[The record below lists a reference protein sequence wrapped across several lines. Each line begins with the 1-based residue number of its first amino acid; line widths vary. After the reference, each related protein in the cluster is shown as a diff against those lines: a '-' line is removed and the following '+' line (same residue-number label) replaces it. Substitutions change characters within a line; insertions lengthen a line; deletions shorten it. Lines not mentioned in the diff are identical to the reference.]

1 MTPPSASPQS
11 AVSREEAITLFNLL
25 NPSLIP
31 GEGKII
37 EFISAKTREG
47 TSTIAR
53 ALALIAIEY
62 SPHPVLLIDFA
73 GGQNSQTHFFSQP
86 DQEARYGKLRP
97 FNDWRIDPAALSH
110 PTPGVKT
117 PDLTLMQVG
126 DSSLILAT
134 VQTHSGENIHL
145 GGAPRF
151 WTAAR
156 KEAVLTI
163 VDAPDEA
170 TSYTG
175 IAISANMDAVVL
187 VVAAEMTRSP
197 IVQNLA
203 DKLEAQNAPIVGI
216 TFNKRKL
223 YIPDGVYKW
232 LEFL

>member
-1 MTPPSASPQS
+1 
-11 AVSREEAITLFNLL
+11 
-25 NPSLIP
+25 
-31 GEGKII
+31 
-37 EFISAKTREG
+37 
-47 TSTIAR
+47 
-53 ALALIAIEY
+53 
-62 SPHPVLLIDFA
+62 
-73 GGQNSQTHFFSQP
+73 
-86 DQEARYGKLRP
+86 
-97 FNDWRIDPAALSH
+97 
-110 PTPGVKT
+110 
-117 PDLTLMQVG
+117 
-126 DSSLILAT
+126 SLILAT

-145 GGAPRF
+145 GGAPAF

-163 VDAPDEA
+163 VDAPDAA

-203 DKLEAQNAPIVGI
+203 DKLQGQNAPIAGI